1 MAGTG
6 VTLRDWAR
14 QLVRVAP
21 APVAWPRMALA
32 ALAVGV
38 PLSIGIAVGH
48 PIQAMLTSM
57 GGVVATLVDRPAQ
70 NLVRMRG
77 IAAAA
82 VLGSVPG
89 LLIGTAVHGRGWV
102 AVVVMVAVAGLSA
115 VVSSI
120 SLTGSATGL
129 QLLVFASL
137 AIGPLGALRPWW
149 ATPLWLLVGVGWTL
163 LVLAVDSLRHSVV
176 SAPRAEGAGQV
187 RRALASMLTA
197 RSTSF
202 AIRLM
207 LCIGLATVFSEVLP
221 LNRSYWVPLA
231 VAVVMKPDFG
241 SISVRAVQYGAGT
254 ALGAGAAMLVLLAGP
269 TPSVLV
275 APIVVLAALIPYGLS
290 RNYAL
295 FGAVFTPLIVLILD
309 VVSRSGW
316 RIGEDRLVDIL
327 VGCGIVLVLGSL
339 PYPTTLAMP
348 THTERGDA
356 RATTG
361 RSRPDKRTLARRYEQ

>member
-1 MAGTG
+1 LAGTG
-6 VTLRDWAR
+6 LTLQAWAR

-21 APVAWPRMALA
+21 VPAPWPRMVLA

-38 PLSIGIAVGH
+38 PLSVGMAVGH
-48 PIQAMLTSM
+48 PVQAMLTSM
-57 GGVVATLVDRPAQ
+57 GGVVATLVDRPAP
-70 NLVRMRG
+70 NLLRMRG
-77 IAAAA
+77 IATAACF
-82 VLGSVPG
+82 GSVPG

-102 AVVVMVAVAGLSA
+102 AVVAMVAVAGVSA

-120 SLTGSATGL
+120 SPTGSATGL

-137 AIGPLGALRPWW
+137 GLGPLGALRPWW

-163 LVLAVDSLRHSVV
+163 LLLAADWLHRPV
-176 SAPRAEGAGQV
+176 APAPGGDGAAQP
-187 RRALASMLTA
+187 RRALASLRTA
-197 RSTSF
+197 RTASF

-241 SISVRAVQYGAGT
+241 SISVRAAQYGAGT
-254 ALGAGAAMLVLLAGP
+254 VVGAGFAMLILLAAP
-269 TPSVLV
+269 SSSVLV
-275 APIVVLAALIPYGLS
+275 ATIVLLAALIPYGLT

-295 FGAVFTPLIVLILD
+295 FGAVFTLLIVLILD

-327 VGCGIVLVLGSL
+327 VGCGIVLVLGSV
-339 PYPTTLAMP
+339 PYPTTLAMSA
-348 THTERGDA
+348 HTDRGDPRTA
-356 RATTG
+356 TG
-361 RSRPDKRTLARRYEQ
+361 RSHPNQRTLARR